1 MTITIPPEALEAV
14 ARVLHDHGEIFDDL
28 PWEDLS
34 EDDQE
39 CYIEEAR
46 AALQAGLKAWPGII
60 ETEIKWKHPGDSITA
75 PSLILPLPMENTNVE
90 S

>member
-1 MTITIPPEALEAV
+1 MTDIAIPPEALEAV
-14 ARVLHDHGEIFDDL
+14 ARVLHDHAEIFDDL

-46 AALQAGLKAWPGII
+46 AALQAGLKAWPGMYMKAY
-60 ETEIKWKHPGDSITA
+60 TEWTEVR
-75 PSLILPLPMENTNVE
+75 LPLPKENTNAE

>member
-1 MTITIPPEALEAV
+1 MADITIPRKALEAV
-14 ARVLHDHGEIFDDL
+14 ARVLHDHAEIFDDL

-46 AALQAGLKAWPGII
+46 AACLSMLKAWPGMEHQTPDGWSNKPHI
-60 ETEIKWKHPGDSITA
+60 
-75 PSLILPLPMENTNVE
+75 ILPLPRK